1 MHIAQI
7 APLNCYDGGERVIYW
22 LADELI
28 ALGHEVTLCANCD
41 SSISAKPAAVSRQVT
56 HIDGLVV
63 DTDALRVSVLEVQ
76 RHSNRFDFLHFHS
89 NNYPFCLFSRQ
100 GIPFATTLHGRL
112 DLPKHRL
119 AFDAFCYP
127 PAVSVSDAQRRCV
140 PQANWIRTIYHG
152 PPLRLLTPVPAEP
165 CYFAFLGHIAPGT
178 GVDRA
183 ISIAQKC
190 GVPIRIAATI
200 ERQNCEYFDEKIR
213 PLLDDSSAEYIG
225 EVTAA
230 EKSEFLSGAVAL
242 LDPADSPEPFGLA
255 IIEAMACGTPVIVFN
270 RGSAPEIVDDGRTGF
285 IVEDEKGAIEA
296 FDQLERLSR
305 KKIRGRFEQRFTAR
319 YMALEYLDVYR
330 SLMDCD
336 IRRLEHVVDGAEA
349 RWGQAD
355 ARSEHVRRPKRRC
368 SSRGAHAHPLSQIS
382 GI

>member
-7 APLNCYDGGERVIYW
+7 APLNCYNGSERVICW
-22 LADELI
+22 LAGELI

-41 SSISAKPAAVSRQVT
+41 SVISAKPGAVLHQVT
-56 HIDGLVV
+56 HIDGLVR
-63 DTDALRVSVLEVQ
+63 DTDALHVSVLEQ
-76 RHSNRFDFLHFHS
+76 ARRRPNRYDFLHFHS
-89 NNYPFCLFSRQ
+89 NNSPFCLFSHR

-112 DLPKHRL
+112 DLPQQRL
-119 AFDAFCYP
+119 AFDALRHP
-127 PAVSVSDAQRRCV
+127 PAVSISDAQRRCV
-140 PQANWIRTIYHG
+140 PQANWVRTIYHG

-165 CYFAFLGHIAPGT
+165 RYFAFLGHIAPGT

-190 GVPIRIAATI
+190 GVPIRIAARI
-200 ERQNCEYFDEKIR
+200 DRENCEYFDEKIR

-225 EVTAA
+225 EITAA

-255 IIEAMACGTPVIVFN
+255 MIEAMACGTPVIVFN
-270 RGSAPEIVDDGRTGF
+270 RGSAAEIVDDRRTGF
-285 IVEDEKGAIEA
+285 IVEDEKGAIES
-296 FDQLERLSR
+296 FDQLEHLSR

-336 IRRLEHVVDGAEA
+336 IRSLEHVVDRPEA
-349 RWGQAD
+349 HWGQAGS
-355 ARSEHVRRPKRRC
+355 RSEHVRRSKRRC
-368 SSRGAHAHPLSQIS
+368 SSHGAHAPP
-382 GI
+382 